1 MIDAFRIFDHY
12 GPSHLI
18 GEVWERVKIL
28 SITTSLKSPHPGG
41 GSITEG
47 YLKNKYIILFATVAV
62 VILFDFITKAY
73 ISSTMSL
80 HESFVVVGGFLNI
93 TYVRNPGAAFSF
105 LADAPAVFRSIFF
118 MSVTVLAIVLVLYYI
133 AKSKIEEPLMIFSL
147 SLILSG
153 AMGNLIDR
161 VRFGEVVDFIDVY
174 ISSYHWPAFNVADS
188 AITVGAVVMILQLIR
203 GKKKQGGSAS
213 V

>member
-1 MIDAFRIFDHY
+1 
-12 GPSHLI
+12 
-18 GEVWERVKIL
+18 
-28 SITTSLKSPHPGG
+28 
-41 GSITEG
+41 
-47 YLKNKYIILFATVAV
+47 LKNKYIILFATVAV